1 MIKKRSESMFTDGW
15 EKDWHIADGDELLA
29 KELTPVFEK
38 YLTALQKKG
47 VSKSTMIR
55 HKNACHAIGNYIIN
69 QVFKYEW
76 DELEEPWNGED
87 ILFQCVYGLDGPLI
101 FHDNKTL
108 QKKVD
113 ATSRKLYNF
122 ILKRTV

>member
-1 MIKKRSESMFTDGW
+1 MTEKSNESMFTDGW
-15 EKDWHIADGDELLA
+15 EKDWHIVDGDELLA
-29 KELTPVFEK
+29 KELMPVFEK
-38 YLTALQKKG
+38 YLAALNEKG

-55 HKNACHAIGNYIIN
+55 HRNACHAIGGYIIN

-76 DELEEPWNGED
+76 DDLEEPWNGED
-87 ILFQCVYGLDGPLI
+87 ILFQCVYGLDGPLV

-108 QKKVD
+108 QKEVD

>member
-1 MIKKRSESMFTDGW
+1 MFTDGW
-15 EKDWHIADGDELLA
+15 EKDWHIVDGDDLLA
-29 KELTPVFEK
+29 KELIPVFEK

-47 VSKSTMIR
+47 ASRSTMNR
-55 HKNACHAIGNYIIN
+55 HKNACHAIGGYIIN

-76 DELEEPWNGED
+76 DDLEDPWNGEE
-87 ILFQCVYGLDGPLI
+87 ILFRCVYGFNGPLI
-101 FHDNKTL
+101 FQDNETL
-108 QKKVD
+108 QKEVD